1 MNRINLLLAPLF
13 IIAALPF
20 TQALGDPPDNI
31 QRNSIGK
38 IAEGTIQSVDIEHNM
53 FIMKTRITR
62 IDTLHI
68 NKSAMIRAGR
78 VVTGRKD
85 LTPDKYVKA
94 NYEIIKGEKH
104 ATSVLIYPEGSFLPD
119 TAELG
124 KDVLIAEGTIQS
136 INDSGN
142 VMVLKAPLEKEYV
155 FSLDPVAVIKSG
167 KKIVP
172 LKELKPRYEIRVIYS
187 EKDSRNI
194 ATSVNA
200 QVNP

>member
-1 MNRINLLLAPLF
+1 MNPKKLLLAAGFMFVVLNF
-13 IIAALPF
+13 AHSR
-20 TQALGDPPDNI
+20 GDPPDNI
-31 QRNSIGK
+31 QSNSTGK

-53 FIMKTRITR
+53 FIMKTRITK
-62 IDTLHI
+62 IDTLHLD
-68 NKSAMIRAGR
+68 KSAIIRAGR
-78 VVTGRKD
+78 AVTGRKD

-104 ATSVLIYPEGSFLPD
+104 ASSVLIYPEGSFLPD

-155 FSLDPVAVIKSG
+155 FSLDPAAVIKSG

-194 ATSVNA
+194 ATSVSA
-200 QVNP
+200 QSK